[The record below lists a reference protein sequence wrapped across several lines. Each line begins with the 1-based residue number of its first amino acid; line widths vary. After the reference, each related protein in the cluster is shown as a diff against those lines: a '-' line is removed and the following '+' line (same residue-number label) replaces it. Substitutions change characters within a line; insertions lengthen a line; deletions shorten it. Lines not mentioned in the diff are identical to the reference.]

1 MEFIN
6 CKFSTLSMWKAGKIM
21 KITVLRKNYDYSL
34 ILYQLYGLFLNI
46 IDLNNIKR
54 QITDHSGCAV

>member
-1 MEFIN
+1 
-6 CKFSTLSMWKAGKIM
+6 M